1 MLDSNGETVLRLVEA
16 HSLET
21 AVVENFDAAGERMRA
36 DRDSEQQVVA
46 ILLNEG
52 LANGEAVMAMDIRG
66 PVLGTWYAVVLD

>member
-1 MLDSNGETVLRLVEA
+1 VLRLVEA

-21 AVVENFDAAGERMRA
+21 AVVENFDAASERMRA
-36 DRDSEQQVVA
+36 DRYGEQQVVA